1 MYHAL
6 DNILISSKLFQI
18 TQQRKEYSSVSCI
31 AFHCYPTLLLVYPGQ
46 SSPFHFHCKGEI
58 VSLEQTAVVFQRSGT
73 ISEIMLCLRFR
84 NEGSAYSF
92 LFVCFFLSFP
102 LFPSWC
108 FFSLFSWGFLDFEKI
123 DKSENQSKNVR
134 LLLHIPLPINLPDGV
149 KDLGSVN
156 AQLLHC

>member
-6 DNILISSKLFQI
+6 DNIFISSKLLQI

-31 AFHCYPTLLLVYPGQ
+31 AFHCYPTLLLVYPGG

-58 VSLEQTAVVFQRSGT
+58 VNLEQMAVVFQRSGT

-84 NEGSAYSF
+84 KEGSAQF
-92 LFVCFFLSFP
+92 FVCLFLSFS

-108 FFSLFSWGFLDFEKI
+108 FPPPPFPVWGLLDFEKI
-123 DKSENQSKNVR
+123 DKSENQSKNFR